1 MWADAL
7 AEGVRTTCPGVHV
20 SLRISRGYPLLYLIV
35 LPESERGAGLG
46 TRVMAHLTSAA
57 DLRGVGVTLS
67 SSGNFGADLH
77 RLHDFHRR
85 FSFVTNRWRGEIGA
99 AWEGMARVPRNFA
112 AGAACSGVA
121 GRRA

>member
-20 SLRISRGYPLLYLIV
+20 SLRISRGYPLLCLIV

-57 DLRGVGVTLS
+57 DLAWSRGDAQFERKFRRGSGPAARLS
-67 SSGNFGADLH
+67 LALQFRH
-77 RLHDFHRR
+77 QQ
-85 FSFVTNRWRGEIGA
+85 
-99 AWEGMARVPRNFA
+99 MAR
-112 AGAACSGVA
+112 
-121 GRRA
+121 